1 MGELTSKFSREDIEL
16 LLEATSDWEAL
27 GSQQFHLLNM
37 VKAAPMP
44 PEDHE
49 AYEMMVA
56 IKNHFHNIEKD
67 IKESRVTRQ
76 ERAVFIRAKLMLVRR
91 DMGINQLFE
100 MATEESAPT
109 SVPVSSKDPVN
120 KSDLAAKLE
129 QAEFFIRDLGVWDHY
144 QKFLTEAK

>member
-1 MGELTSKFSREDIEL
+1 
-16 LLEATSDWEAL
+16 
-27 GSQQFHLLNM
+27 
-37 VKAAPMP
+37 
-44 PEDHE
+44 
-49 AYEMMVA
+49 MMVA

-109 SVPVSSKDPVN
+109 SVPVSSKDQPVSIPVN